1 MDENPSVSQ
10 SNSISIDN
18 HFKLC
23 KCPKQPVV
31 DDIIEREKMCSFT
44 QVDAMLRAVDLRD
57 SSANQVEQI
66 LTEDDVD
73 AVIVLQAEV
82 IKSGI

>member
-1 MDENPSVSQ
+1 
-10 SNSISIDN
+10 
-18 HFKLC
+18 
-23 KCPKQPVV
+23 
-31 DDIIEREKMCSFT
+31 MCSFT
-44 QVDAMLRAVDLRD
+44 QVDAMLRAVDLKD

-73 AVIVLQAEV
+73 AVIVLQPEV

>member
-23 KCPKQPVV
+23 KCPKQPIV
-31 DDIIEREKMCSFT
+31 EKIHFFP

-73 AVIVLQAEV
+73 AVIVLQPEV
-82 IKSGI
+82 IKPLFL